1 MQSNI
6 LSIII
11 LTFLIFQ
18 TSEKDVKT
26 LIRDSINLQLRTYPL
41 SQLRDLYKSFF
52 QDRFGPGHLITN
64 ISSAD
69 EYLKYELKTA
79 KTFKNAYYE
88 YCGYMGNLLRVNL
101 RILHENLIPYDI
113 YFNAFIKSVNS
124 IKPIPIEQWI
134 SEWNY
139 IRSVIIDMGLNKV
152 LYNFEEDDN
161 YIYEILSKG
170 EYQMSHSKR
179 YDDAYEPHYRII
191 EKNIFNKEI
200 LPYIEGK

>member
-1 MQSNI
+1 MQSKV

-26 LIRDSINLQLRTYPL
+26 LIRDSINLQLKTYPL

-101 RILHENLIPYDI
+101 RILHENLI
-113 YFNAFIKSVNS
+113 
-124 IKPIPIEQWI
+124 
-134 SEWNY
+134 
-139 IRSVIIDMGLNKV
+139 MGLNKV